1 MVRTRG
7 LTKRFG
13 ATLAVD
19 RLDLDVAP
27 GSVFGF
33 LGPNGAG
40 KTTTI
45 RLLLGLQRPS
55 EGTAEIF
62 GLDCTR
68 AREQIHRHVGYLPGD
83 FAVYPHLTGAQYLA
97 FLTALRGG
105 VAPGAV
111 EGLVDRFEL
120 DVTRHLG
127 TLSRGNRQKVGL
139 VQAFMH
145 EPELLVLDE
154 PTSGLDPLMQQ
165 RFRELVAAARDRGAT
180 VLLSSHVLGE
190 VEEIADTVG
199 ILRAG
204 RLVIVEN
211 LEQLKEHARR
221 HVEITFAREVPTEN
235 LRRVVGVHELVVTG
249 RTARLVVAGSMDE
262 LFRVAAPAGVENV
275 VASEASLEEILLGY
289 YSEPNR

>member
-19 RLDLDVAP
+19 HLDLEVAP

-45 RLLLGLQRPS
+45 RLLLGLQSPT

-68 AREQIHRHVGYLPGD
+68 ARDQIHRHVGYLPGD
-83 FAVYPHLTGAQYLA
+83 FVAYPELTGAQYLA
-97 FLTALRGG
+97 FLAALRGG
-105 VAPGAV
+105 VSPGAV
-111 EGLVDRFEL
+111 EGLVDRFDL
-120 DVTRHLG
+120 DVTRRLG

-145 EPELLVLDE
+145 EPEVLVLDE

-165 RFRELVAAARDRGAT
+165 RFRELVASVRDRGAT
-180 VLLSSHVLGE
+180 VLLSSHVLSE

-199 ILRAG
+199 ILRSG
-204 RLVIVEN
+204 RLVVVEQ
-211 LEQLKEHARR
+211 LDLLKEHARR
-221 HVEITFAREVPTEN
+221 HVEITFTGAVPTEQ
-235 LRRVVGVHELVVTG
+235 LRRVTGVQELVVAG
-249 RTARLVVAGSMDE
+249 RTARLVVAGSMDV
-262 LFRVAAPAGVENV
+262 LFRVAGAAGVENV
-275 VASEASLEEILLGY
+275 VATEASLEEILLGY
-289 YSEPNR
+289 YSEPS